1 MKASAKAGLE
11 QFLTYRLHVLNK
23 LAERGIGERYQ
34 EKLGVTVPEARVI
47 ASVGSFGPFSIMDL
61 ARHANLDK
69 SQASRAA
76 EALIKQGLVQREASE
91 EDGRVVLI
99 SLTPAGRELYRKVM
113 PIARKWNADL
123 FDCLNEDEKAA
134 LGAALDKIIESVQP
148 QERSN
153 AKRRSPDGLRRS
165 HPAVKVDP
173 EQIDAQTSAFRGSGY
188 LVVRTTSLE
197 IAV

>member
-1 MKASAKAGLE
+1 MKANAKAGLE

-23 LAERGIGERYQ
+23 LAERGIGDRYQ
-34 EKLGVTVPEARVI
+34 EKLGVTLPEARVI

-99 SLTPAGRELYRKVM
+99 SLTADGRELYRKVM
-113 PIARKWNADL
+113 PIARKWNTDL
-123 FDCLNEDEKAA
+123 FDCLDDAEKAA
-134 LGAALDKIIESVQP
+134 FGAALDKIIES
-148 QERSN
+148 
-153 AKRRSPDGLRRS
+153 
-165 HPAVKVDP
+165 
-173 EQIDAQTSAFRGSGY
+173 AQG
-188 LVVRTTSLE
+188 RTD
-197 IAV
+197 

>member
-34 EKLGVTVPEARVI
+34 EKLGVSVPEARVI

-113 PIARKWNADL
+113 PVARKWNADL
-123 FDCLNEDEKAA
+123 FDCLDDDEKAA
-134 LGAALDKIIESVQP
+134 FGAALDKIIESVQT
-148 QERSN
+148 RS
-153 AKRRSPDGLRRS
+153 
-165 HPAVKVDP
+165 
-173 EQIDAQTSAFRGSGY
+173 E
-188 LVVRTTSLE
+188 
-197 IAV
+197 

>member
-11 QFLTYRLHVLNK
+11 QFLTYRLHVLTK

-34 EKLGVTVPEARVI
+34 ERLGVTLPEARVI

-76 EALIKQGLVQREASE
+76 EALIRQGLVQREASE
-91 EDGRVVLI
+91 ADGRVVLI
-99 SLTPAGRELYRKVM
+99 SLTAEGRELYRKVM

-123 FDCLNEDEKAA
+123 FDCLDENEKAA
-134 LGAALDKIIESVQP
+134 LGDALDRIIESVQ
-148 QERSN
+148 
-153 AKRRSPDGLRRS
+153 A
-165 HPAVKVDP
+165 
-173 EQIDAQTSAFRGSGY
+173 
-188 LVVRTTSLE
+188 RTG
-197 IAV
+197 